1 MKSLIVIPCYNHGHL
16 CNSLVSKIIDK
27 DILIIDD
34 GSDAEYIPD
43 KSKNI
48 TVLRSNTN
56 MGKGYSIK
64 KAASYAI
71 KNKYK
76 KILVIDA
83 DLQHNPKYIDTFLE
97 NTNFDLVYG
106 RRRFNNEMPFIRRLS
121 NTITSFLISILTKQK
136 IKDTQCGYRLYDL
149 DLFNELESKEDGYQ
163 FESEILLKKINIKSK
178 IKSVQISTI
187 YNDSKSHINNFIDT
201 YKFIKLILRNI
212 LW

>member
-16 CNSLVSKIIDK
+16 CDSLISKIINK

-34 GSDAEYIPD
+34 GSYVHYIPNN
-43 KSKNI
+43 SKNI
-48 TVLRSNTN
+48 SILRNNIN

-71 KNKYK
+71 ENNYEN
-76 KILVIDA
+76 ILVIDA
-83 DLQHNPKYIDTFLE
+83 DLQHDPKYIDNFLK
-97 NTNFDLVYG
+97 NTDFDLVYG
-106 RRRFNNEMPFIRRLS
+106 RRCFSNEMPLTRRVS
-121 NTITSFLISILTKQK
+121 NTITSFLISLITKQK
-136 IKDTQCGYRLYDL
+136 IEDTQCGYRLYNL
-149 DLFNELESKEDGYQ
+149 NLFKDFNSNEDGYQ
-163 FESEILLKKINIKSK
+163 FESEILLKKINKKSK

>member
-16 CNSLVSKIIDK
+16 CNSLVSKIINK

-48 TVLRSNTN
+48 TVLRNDTN

-71 KNKYK
+71 KNNYE
-76 KILVIDA
+76 KILIIDA
-83 DLQHNPKYIDTFLE
+83 DLQHNPKYIDNFLE
-97 NTNFDLVYG
+97 NTDFDLVYG
-106 RRRFNNEMPFIRRLS
+106 ERCFNNEMPFIRRLS
-121 NTITSFLISILTKQK
+121 NTITSLLISVITKQK

-149 DLFNELESKEDGYQ
+149 DLFYELESKEDGYQ